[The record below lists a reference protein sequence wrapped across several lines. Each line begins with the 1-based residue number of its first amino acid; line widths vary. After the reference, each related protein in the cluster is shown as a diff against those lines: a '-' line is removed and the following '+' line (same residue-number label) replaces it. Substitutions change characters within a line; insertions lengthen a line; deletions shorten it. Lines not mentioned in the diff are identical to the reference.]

1 MGQFFLILRF
11 FNKRDSVSHQRDP
24 KHPRSDTERTPHQGQ
39 KAHADK
45 HYVKMKTELGYLSK
59 IKVLS
64 ILFHKMSSEENRHFH
79 TGFLQL
85 SVTEPQRR
93 PFVPFQFFIHFSK

>member
-1 MGQFFLILRF
+1 MFLGCDNLNLIYCKDYV
-11 FNKRDSVSHQRDP
+11 NYSVSHIV
-24 KHPRSDTERTPHQGQ
+24 SIITERTPHQGQ

-59 IKVLS
+59 IKFLS